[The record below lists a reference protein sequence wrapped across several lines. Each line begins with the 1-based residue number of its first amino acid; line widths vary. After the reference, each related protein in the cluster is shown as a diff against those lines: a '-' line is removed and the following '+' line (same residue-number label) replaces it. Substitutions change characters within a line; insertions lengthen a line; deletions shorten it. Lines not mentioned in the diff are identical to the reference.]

1 MEHLNEVTPV
11 VLSREESAK
20 KYGSWFGNT
29 ATPADMVCWCD
40 RQIEKY
46 EEWIKNCKELKSKNQ
61 QKLLKDIPEDV
72 LKEVLA
78 SRTDSSS
85 TTE

>member
-20 KYGSWFGNT
+20 KYGSWFGNN
-29 ATPADMVCWCD
+29 ASAAEIVCWCD
-40 RQIEKY
+40 KQIKKY
-46 EEWIKNCKELKSKNQ
+46 EEWIKNCKKLKSENQ
-61 QKLLKDIPEDV
+61 QKLLKDIPEDI
-72 LKEVLA
+72 LKEALA
-78 SRTDSSS
+78 SCTDSSS

>member
-1 MEHLNEVTPV
+1 MENQNEATSV

-46 EEWIKNCKELKSKNQ
+46 EEWIKNCKELKVDVYKRQ
-61 QKLLKDIPEDV
+61 LPYREVDIFSNPPYS
-72 LKEVLA
+72 EVN
-78 SRTDSSS
+78 D
-85 TTE
+85 

>member
-1 MEHLNEVTPV
+1 MENQNEATCV
-11 VLSREESAK
+11 VLSREELFDL
-20 KYGSWFGNT
+20 YGSWFGNT
-29 ATPADMVCWCD
+29 ATPAEIVCWCD
-40 RQIEKY
+40 KQIKKC
-46 EEWIKNCKELKSKNQ
+46 EEWIKNCEELKFKNQ

-72 LKEVLA
+72 LKAALA

>member
-1 MEHLNEVTPV
+1 MENQNEVTV
-11 VLSREESAK
+11 VPTREVSYDL
-20 KYGSWFGNT
+20 YGAWFGKNL
-29 ATPADMVCWCD
+29 TPADIVCWCD
-40 RQIEKY
+40 KQIKKC
-46 EEWIKNCKELKSKNQ
+46 EEWIKNCEELKFKNQ

-72 LKEVLA
+72 LKAALA

>member
-1 MEHLNEVTPV
+1 MENQNEVTV
-11 VLSREESAK
+11 VPTREVSYDL
-20 KYGSWFGNT
+20 YG
-29 ATPADMVCWCD
+29 APADIVCWCD
-40 RQIEKY
+40 KQIKKC
-46 EEWIKNCKELKSKNQ
+46 EEWIKNCEELKFKNQ

-72 LKEVLA
+72 LKAALA